1 MGEGVTD
8 MKEGDHVVP
17 IFNGECGDCVYC
29 KRDKTNLCEKFRV
42 NPFNKVMANDG
53 KCRFSTRSDGKPI
66 YHFLNTS
73 TFSEYTVLDSACV
86 VKIDSEA
93 PLKKMTLL
101 SCGVSTGKHFLYF
114 LVMQDVA
121 RQLTRT

>member
-1 MGEGVTD
+1 

-53 KCRFSTRSDGKPI
+53 LGGAWNTANVKPGSTVAVFGLGAVGLAAAEGARTRGASKIIGVDINSQKFIKG
-66 YHFLNTS
+66 TS
-73 TFSEYTVLDSACV
+73 
-86 VKIDSEA
+86 
-93 PLKKMTLL
+93 
-101 SCGVSTGKHFLYF
+101 SC
-114 LVMQDVA
+114 M
-121 RQLTRT
+121 